1 MRSSLTL
8 DDAVELPLVFVLLS
22 PKPQEMQSLL
32 LGAALLLQR
41 LHILL
46 VHFTARK
53 ALQQEIHRGK
63 RRR

>member
-1 MRSSLTL
+1 MY
-8 DDAVELPLVFVLLS
+8 DAVELPLVLVLLS
-22 PKPQEMQSLL
+22 PKPQEMQGLL

-41 LHILL
+41 LHTLL

-53 ALQQEIHRGK
+53 SLQEEIHRGE